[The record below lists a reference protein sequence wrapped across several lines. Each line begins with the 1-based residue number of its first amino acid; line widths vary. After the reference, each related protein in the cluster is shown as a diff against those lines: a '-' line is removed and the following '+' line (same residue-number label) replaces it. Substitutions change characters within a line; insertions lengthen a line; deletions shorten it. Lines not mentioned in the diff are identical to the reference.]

1 MKTCPNCGAQA
12 EDTVTFC
19 PQCGTSLGYSN
30 PQPDQQYQQQTQYQQ
45 TTYQQQPYQ
54 QTVNVNVNAGYAPTV
69 APRNIVLA
77 VVLTIVTCGLYGIY
91 WMISINNEVN
101 TLAGEPAATSGGM
114 VFLLSL
120 ITCDIYGLYWMYK
133 MGERCDRIKGQN
145 GSSNILY
152 LVLAIFG
159 LGIVSYC
166 LMQDTVNKAVTP
178 VV

>member
-1 MKTCPNCGAQA
+1 MKTCPNCGAQVQ
-12 EDTVTFC
+12 DGVTFC
-19 PQCGTSLGYSN
+19 PQCGNNVYAQQ
-30 PQPDQQYQQQTQYQQ
+30 PQQQYQQQYQQPQQQYQQ
-45 TTYQQQPYQ
+45 PFQ
-54 QTVNVNVNAGYAPTV
+54 QTVNVNVNPGYTPTV

-77 VVLTIVTCGLYGIY
+77 IILSIVTCGLYSIY

-120 ITCDIYGLYWMYK
+120 VTCGIYGWYWMYK

-145 GSSNILY
+145 GSSGILY

-178 VV
+178 RM